1 VNGAGAESEPL
12 TPTPTPK
19 IIVESMPLP
28 STFWER
34 LKRQILFWQPSA
46 DRVACTILTPNRVLP
61 GESLGLQVV
70 IHSSGRKA
78 QANALPDWGGSKV
91 IANPLER
98 GATAD
103 LHLDMPGL
111 TLAKPLQQVKWTGVS
126 SATIFNLRIPDSWH
140 SGIPVQGTL
149 SIYVDQ
155 KLVVRMEFHLP
166 VGLPH
171 NSVRL

>member
-1 VNGAGAESEPL
+1 PRGPTTTPMRSPVTLLSAVTPRLVNTPPASSVELTPPPRPRVNGAGAESEPL

-111 TLAKPLQQVKWTGVS
+111 TLAKPLQQVK
-126 SATIFNLRIPDSWH
+126 
-140 SGIPVQGTL
+140 
-149 SIYVDQ
+149 
-155 KLVVRMEFHLP
+155 
-166 VGLPH
+166 
-171 NSVRL
+171 